1 MKGKRNAV
9 ITERTLSMF
18 RNFLVENEKAPA
30 TIKKYVRELE
40 RLQSFL
46 HGRGLCR
53 KLLGLSRKELAG
65 RVGKAEKYCADIER
79 GYCGMSLE
87 TMIGLAECLGMSLD
101 YLILGKDGEERINRE
116 VERIWFLVK
125 DCDERKRKKAMELL
139 KVYLNE

>member
-1 MKGKRNAV
+1 MTEMRCMILEQKRQLYSRTA
-9 ITERTLSMF
+9 TGERI
-18 RNFLVENEKAPA
+18 R
-30 TIKKYVRELE
+30 R
-40 RLQSFL
+40 R
-46 HGRGLCR
+46 R

-125 DCDERKRKKAMELL
+125 DCDERRRKKAMELL